1 MTSLIWYQLDIKP
14 DRTKTL
20 GIRACKTSST
30 MDSGA
35 LIINEEGGQVQVTLW
50 VGKMVES
57 SVNQDVTES
66 SRMEAGGQN

>member
-1 MTSLIWYQLDIKP
+1 MLVRLV
-14 DRTKTL
+14 
-20 GIRACKTSST
+20 ST

-35 LIINEEGGQVQVTLW
+35 LIINEEGGQVQFTLW

-66 SRMEAGGQN
+66 SRIEAGGQN